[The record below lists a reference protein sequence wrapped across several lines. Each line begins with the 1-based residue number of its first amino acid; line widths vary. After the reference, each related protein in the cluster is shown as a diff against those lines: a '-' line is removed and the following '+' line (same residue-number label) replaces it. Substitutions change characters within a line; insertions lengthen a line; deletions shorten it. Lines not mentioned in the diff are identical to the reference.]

1 MSLVHGGFRYLVGG
15 LLAVIFLLVAGLL
28 VTAVSILTQ
37 EIALVGELE
46 KVSIVP
52 SVPNTAVSQPTS
64 TASPTSPAVV
74 QGVVVAQP
82 APHLP
87 PGNKL
92 GKTAVAASS
101 RLSPIFTKEVQHWR
115 PQILQWAAAYDLD
128 PNIVAT
134 LMQIE
139 SCGNPDAV
147 SSAGAVGLFQVLPHH
162 FAPGE
167 TMTDPATNA
176 QRGLDYFTYGL
187 DYHDGDIFLT
197 FAGYNAGHG
206 SVLAA
211 PANWPQE
218 TQQYFYFSQGIYD
231 DARTG
236 ALQSPTLAEWLQLR
250 GNSLCYQAAQR
261 LGL

>member
-1 MSLVHGGFRYLVGG
+1 MTHNHRIWQVFTGSVVVFILLLVG
-15 LLAVIFLLVAGLL
+15 LI

-37 EIALVGELE
+37 EIALAGELE
-46 KVSIVP
+46 KISSVP
-52 SVPNTAVSQPTS
+52 PVPNTAVSQPT
-64 TASPTSPAVV
+64 AIAPPTTPAVV
-74 QGVVVAQP
+74 QDVVVSQP

-147 SSAGAVGLFQVLPHH
+147 SSAGAVGLFQVLPLH

-167 TMTDPATNA
+167 NMTDPATNA
-176 QRGLDYFTYGL
+176 QRGLDYFVEGL
-187 DYHDGDIFLT
+187 AYHHGDLFLT

-206 SVLAA
+206 SVLTT

-218 TQQYFYFSQGIYD
+218 TQQYFYFSQGIYE

-250 GNSLCYQAAQR
+250 GNSLCYQAAER